1 MSNEAEA
8 YLIGGVFLK
17 PDTFLEIDLK
27 PTDFLNDNHSQIWA
41 AMLEMKAK
49 SQFVDLA
56 TTLDYL
62 DAKFGETHLTRIVIT
77 LANETPSAANWERYQ
92 EVILRDS
99 LSNKLS
105 CMGREITL
113 IADEFGPFDEK
124 LGKAL
129 DLINQFNNS
138 EEKTAK
144 AIGEG
149 LGAYIDELQRRTE
162 IEFDGI
168 STGFKHL
175 DERFKGIKPA
185 DLVILA
191 ARPAMGKTSLA
202 LNIADH
208 NAINNKN
215 VLVFSLEMPEQQL
228 IDKSMASTGR
238 INLEALKAGLK
249 AGYKHGYDPT
259 EDRANLT
266 SAMVLLKD
274 KKLFIDDNGYQTV
287 NSISIKCKRH
297 QVKHGPLDLV
307 VVDYL
312 QLISS
317 ETKENRTNQ
326 IGEMSRKLKLLA
338 KELNCPVICLSQ
350 LNRDLEKRPNKRP
363 QMSDLRDSG
372 AIEQDADIIMFIYR
386 DEVYNPTNTGSLG
399 VAEVGIAKF
408 RNGEI
413 GTDYL
418 SANLGL
424 SRFSD
429 LAPNYNYQP
438 HEEKTNNKRG
448 FA

>member
-113 IADEFGPFDEK
+113 IADEFGPFEEK
-124 LGKAL
+124 HGKAL

-138 EEKTAK
+138 EEKTAR

-149 LGAYIDELQRRTE
+149 LGEYVNELERRMA
-162 IEFDGI
+162 IKFDGI
-168 STGFKHL
+168 ETGFTSL
-175 DERFKGIKPA
+175 DDRFKGLKPA
-185 DLVILA
+185 DLIILA

-208 NAINNKN
+208 NAIQGKN
-215 VLVFSLEMPEQQL
+215 VLIFSLEMPEQQL
-228 IDKSMASTGR
+228 IDKSMANIGKVS
-238 INLEALKAGLK
+238 LSALKDG
-249 AGYKHGYDPT
+249 
-259 EDRANLT
+259 NLT
-266 SAMVLLKD
+266 SDQWANLSAAMATLKD
-274 KKLFIDDNGYQTV
+274 KKLFIDDGGYQTV

-297 QVKHGPLDLV
+297 QVKHGLLDLV

-372 AIEQDADIIMFIYR
+372 SIEQDADIVMFIYR
-386 DEVYNPTNTGSLG
+386 DEVYNGDDVANKG
-399 VAEVGIAKF
+399 VAEIGIAKF

-438 HEEKTNNKRG
+438 HEEKTNNKRV
-448 FA
+448 FAG